1 MSDKLRDAIFGLAI
15 GDALGVPY
23 EFKARGSFTCTDMVG
38 FGTHNQPLGTW
49 SDDTAMALATMMAI
63 KNNDGSIV
71 IDEMRENFV
80 AWLQEGSFTANGDV
94 FDVGN
99 ATWKALK
106 TGQPCVGPMENGN
119 GSLMRILPLA
129 FTGAIDEEIRAVSAI
144 THGHPISKE
153 ACVIYVEVA
162 RRLLDG
168 ELIGDILRTLYC
180 EHPFERLCHLTELP
194 ESEIKSSG
202 FVVDTLEAALWAV
215 CQATNADDP
224 FADAVLRAVNL
235 GEDTDT
241 VGAVAGG
248 LAGIAFGLDGQG
260 EKWAKQLRNREL
272 ILECMW

>member
-1 MSDKLRDAIFGLAI
+1 MSEKLRDAILGLAI

-23 EFKARGSFTCTDMVG
+23 EFRARGSFTCTDMVG
-38 FGTHNQPLGTW
+38 FGAHHQPLGTW

-63 KNNDGSIV
+63 KSQGGRIV
-71 IDEMRENFV
+71 IDTIRENFE
-80 AWLQEGSFTANGDV
+80 AWLKEGAFTANGDV

-99 ATWKALK
+99 TTWKALT

-144 THGHPISKE
+144 THGHPISME

-168 ELIGDILRTLYC
+168 ELIGDILPTLCYA
-180 EHPFERLCHLTELP
+180 HPFERLSHLAELP
-194 ESEIKSSG
+194 EEKIKSSG
-202 FVVDTLEAALWAV
+202 FVLDTLEAALWAV
-215 CQATNADDP
+215 CQAVDAEDP

-248 LAGIAFGLDGQG
+248 LAGIAFGLKGQG